1 MTNLYLE
8 RVAERACKPI
18 AKGIRAGAKMSTGK
32 RFSATESAA
41 GKGVSEVLAN
51 ERAA

>member
-8 RVAERACKPI
+8 RVAEQAYKPL
-18 AKGIRAGAKMSTGK
+18 AKGIRAGAKMRTGK
-32 RFSATESAA
+32 RFTATESAA
-41 GKGVSEVLAN
+41 GKGVSKVLAN